1 MPSPQADE
9 SLVDE
14 IAASIRTRIMNGEF
28 EIGAPLRQAA
38 LAAEFGVSRTP
49 IREALR
55 QLQNGGL
62 IEVLPN
68 RGAVI
73 RVPTPWEVRDAYE
86 VRAELEGMAAR
97 RAADRITRAQLKTL
111 TDDNSV
117 LRKALEDTPDA
128 GSPRTQAAND
138 SFHTIIYTAAGN
150 EWLTAMV
157 ARINESFP
165 RNVSSLALA
174 GSERHRQE
182 NVAQHDE
189 IIAALKA
196 GDAPRAREAMHAH
209 IISSGEYLAAWYE
222 RRSRTV
228 FRP

>member
-1 MPSPQADE
+1 MPSPEADE

-14 IAASIRTRIMNGEF
+14 IAANIRARIMNGEF
-28 EIGAPLRQAA
+28 AIGTPLRQAA
-38 LAAEFGVSRTP
+38 LAEEFGVSRTP

-73 RVPTPWEVRDAYE
+73 RVPTPWEVREAYE

-97 RAADRITRAQLKTL
+97 RAAERITRTQLRTL
-111 TDDNSV
+111 SESNGV
-117 LRKALEDTPDA
+117 LRRALDEA
-128 GSPRTQAAND
+128 GSPDTQAAND
-138 SFHTIIYTAAGN
+138 SFHTIICAAAGN

-174 GSERHRQE
+174 GNERHRQE
-182 NVAQHDE
+182 NVAEHDE
-189 IIAALKA
+189 IIAAFEA
-196 GDAPRAREAMHAH
+196 GDAALAREAMHAH
-209 IISSGEYLAAWYE
+209 IMSAGEYLAAWYE
-222 RRSRTV
+222 RRSHTV

>member
-1 MPSPQADE
+1 MPSPEADE

-14 IAASIRTRIMNGEF
+14 IAANIRARIMSGEF
-28 EIGAPLRQAA
+28 AIGTPLRQAA
-38 LAAEFGVSRTP
+38 LAEEFGVSRTP

-73 RVPTPWEVRDAYE
+73 RVPTPWEVREAYE

-97 RAADRITRAQLKTL
+97 RAAERITRTQLRTL
-111 TDDNSV
+111 SESNAV
-117 LRKALEDTPDA
+117 LRSALNEA
-128 GSPRTQAAND
+128 GSPDTQAAND
-138 SFHTIIYTAAGN
+138 SFHTIICAAAGN

-174 GSERHRQE
+174 GNERHRQE
-182 NVAQHDE
+182 NVAEHDE
-189 IIAALKA
+189 ILAAFES
-196 GDAPRAREAMHAH
+196 GDATRAREAMHAH
-209 IISSGEYLAAWYE
+209 IMSAGEYLAAWYE

>member
-1 MPSPQADE
+1 MSSSPAEE

-14 IAASIRTRIMNGEF
+14 IAANIRARIMNGEF
-28 EIGAPLRQAA
+28 TIGSPLRQAA

-73 RVPTPWEVRDAYE
+73 RVPTPWEVREAYE

-97 RAADRITRAQLKTL
+97 RAAGRITRAQLDIL
-111 TDDNSV
+111 RNDNEILRGALDD
-117 LRKALEDTPDA
+117 AADA
-128 GSPRTQAAND
+128 DRAHTMAAND
-138 SFHTIIYTAAGN
+138 SFHTIICTAAGN
-150 EWLTAMV
+150 QWLTSMV

-174 GSERHRQE
+174 DNERHRQE
-182 NVAQHDE
+182 NVTQHDE
-189 IIAALKA
+189 IIAALA
-196 GDAPRAREAMHAH
+196 GNDVEGAREAMHAH
-209 IISSGEYLAAWYE
+209 IVSSGEHLAAWYE
-222 RRSRTV
+222 RRSSTV

>member
-1 MPSPQADE
+1 MPSPEADE

-14 IAASIRTRIMNGEF
+14 IAANIRTRIMNGEF
-28 EIGAPLRQAA
+28 AIGTPLRQSA
-38 LAAEFGVSRTP
+38 LAEEFGVSRTP

-73 RVPTPWEVRDAYE
+73 RVPTPWEVREAYE

-97 RAADRITRAQLKTL
+97 RAAERVTREQLRTL
-111 TDDNSV
+111 RENNDV
-117 LRKALEDTPDA
+117 LRRALEEAGTPD
-128 GSPRTQAAND
+128 TQAAND
-138 SFHTIIYTAAGN
+138 AFHTVICAAAGN

-174 GSERHRQE
+174 GNERHRQE
-182 NVAQHDE
+182 NVTEHDE
-189 IIAALKA
+189 ILAALKA

-209 IISSGEYLAAWYE
+209 ILSAGEYLASWYE

>member
-1 MPSPQADE
+1 MPSSQADE

-14 IAASIRTRIMNGEF
+14 IAASIRARIMNGEF
-28 EIGAPLRQAA
+28 AIGTPLRQAT

-73 RVPTPWEVRDAYE
+73 KVPTPWEVREAYE

-97 RAADRITRAQLKTL
+97 RAADRVTRAQLRTL
-111 TDDNSV
+111 TGDNDV
-117 LRKALEDTPDA
+117 LRKALEDT
-128 GSPRTQAAND
+128 GSPGTQAAND
-138 SFHTIIYTAAGN
+138 SFHTVICTAAGN

-174 GSERHRQE
+174 DSERHRQE

-189 IIAALKA
+189 IIAALEA
-196 GDAPRAREAMHAH
+196 GDAARAREAMHAH
-209 IISSGEYLAAWYE
+209 IISSGEHLAAWYE
-222 RRSRTV
+222 RRSHTV

>member
-1 MPSPQADE
+1 MPSPEADE

-14 IAASIRTRIMNGEF
+14 IAANIRARIMSGEF
-28 EIGAPLRQAA
+28 AIGTPLRQAA
-38 LAAEFGVSRTP
+38 LAEEFGVSRTP

-73 RVPTPWEVRDAYE
+73 RVPTPWEVREAYE

-97 RAADRITRAQLKTL
+97 RAAERITRGQLRTL
-111 TDDNSV
+111 SESNEV
-117 LRKALEDTPDA
+117 LRGALNVA
-128 GSPRTQAAND
+128 GSPDTQAAND
-138 SFHTIIYTAAGN
+138 SFHTIICAAAGN

-174 GSERHRQE
+174 GNERHRQE
-182 NVAQHDE
+182 NVTEHDE
-189 IIAALKA
+189 IIAAFET
-196 GDAPRAREAMHAH
+196 GDPARAREAMHAH
-209 IISSGEYLAAWYE
+209 IMSAGEYLAAWYE

>member
-1 MPSPQADE
+1 MPSPEADE

-14 IAASIRTRIMNGEF
+14 IAANIRARIMNGEF
-28 EIGAPLRQAA
+28 AIGTPLRQAA
-38 LAAEFGVSRTP
+38 LAEEFGVSRTP

-73 RVPTPWEVRDAYE
+73 RVPTPWEVREAYE

-97 RAADRITRAQLKTL
+97 RAAERITRAQLRTL
-111 TDDNSV
+111 SDSNEV
-117 LRKALEDTPDA
+117 LRAALEEA
-128 GSPRTQAAND
+128 GSPDTQAAND
-138 SFHTIIYTAAGN
+138 SFHTTICAAAGN

-174 GSERHRQE
+174 GNERHRQE
-182 NVAQHDE
+182 NVAEHDE
-189 IIAALKA
+189 IIAAFEA
-196 GDAPRAREAMHAH
+196 SDAARAREAMHAH
-209 IISSGEYLAAWYE
+209 IMSAGEHLAAWYE
-222 RRSRTV
+222 RRSHTV